1 MLSPVEAC
9 QRALHLRPQVNEGCE
24 APLLLIGEFGAHGA
38 ADPASRLRWTGW
50 VGSEAERLGLGWC
63 YWALGTEFCVRRPD
77 GAWDA
82 ELLAA
87 LLGPG

>member
-1 MLSPVEAC
+1 MGSDAD
-9 QRALHLRPQVNEGCE
+9 RAAVTADLERAAGWAAGRE
-24 APLLLIGEFGAHGA
+24 LLIGEFGAHGA
-38 ADPASRLRWTGW
+38 ADRASRLRWTEW
-50 VGSEAERLGLGWC
+50 VRGEAERLGLGWC

-77 GAWDA
+77 DTWDA